1 MTGKQFKV
9 KRNQLYKKL
18 SRNKKA
24 FLMPNNNELKDV
36 LEMKGTTVL
45 DVYDAILEL
54 EKEEKEKPSG

>member
-24 FLMPNNNELKDV
+24 FLMPSNNELKDV

-45 DVYDAILEL
+45 DVYDAVLEI
-54 EKEEKEKPSG
+54 EKEAKEKSSG